1 MIDKELL
8 KEVMGLDDVCFEDE
22 EDEDDEPGD
31 AKPDAPGA

>member
-22 EDEDDEPGD
+22 EDEDDE
-31 AKPDAPGA
+31 